1 MQIAISKIVMLWLV
15 QKSAIFNVSVYNFQ
29 FENKSIYDSHLQF
42 VHKKQVIISKKKEVF
57 KFEEDSMA
65 KKKDSS
71 KMHRKSNHVVKETN
85 IAVLQ
90 FETISLPLID
100 SRVEWNQPQPR
111 GGKACV

>member
-1 MQIAISKIVMLWLV
+1 MKRNTHIMLYNHQKPEKILDTG
-15 QKSAIFNVSVYNFQ
+15 Y
-29 FENKSIYDSHLQF
+29 
-42 VHKKQVIISKKKEVF
+42 
-57 KFEEDSMA
+57 
-65 KKKDSS
+65 KD
-71 KMHRKSNHVVKETN
+71 RIHVVKETN